1 MRLQH
6 KGLPVDRRN
15 GRNVADEIEIELVVE
30 RRVEHVGQGDHEQ
43 RVAVRRCMH
52 DGFGRDVAACPGPV
66 VDDERLAESIRQLL
80 TQQPRDDV
88 GRAAG
93 RKTDENAHR
102 PRRIGLRPSDA
113 RDSRQRGSTRG
124 QMQEFAAG
132 KFHGLPLCNVG
143 DATLYSAL
151 ILAARITFAHL
162 AVSDLMTTANSSGEL
177 RDTSRPSCA
186 IRSRTS
192 ACTAICTMSACTLLT
207 TAAGVPAGAN
217 SPNQEVASKSGKPDS
232 ASVGSSEMNGER
244 LSDVTARPRSLP
256 SRTSGRI
263 APMFISVMVT
273 RPLITSVRTAPR

>member
-1 MRLQH
+1 M
-6 KGLPVDRRN
+6 
-15 GRNVADEIEIELVVE
+15 LV
-30 RRVEHVGQGDHEQ
+30 QGSI
-43 RVAVRRCMH
+43 
-52 DGFGRDVAACPGPV
+52 GRDRLRDQEKRVTVRGRTHDCLNANIGATTRPILN
-66 VDDERLAESIRQLL
+66 DECLPQTVRKPLAHQA
-80 TQQPRDDV
+80 RDDV
-88 GRAAG
+88 ERTA
-93 RKTDENAHR
+93 RRHRYDDVHR
-102 PRRIGLRPSDA
+102 PCRIGLRP
-113 RDSRQRGSTRG
+113 RNPRHGRQCGSTCG
-124 QMQEFAAG
+124 QMQKLSAVG

-151 ILAARITFAHL
+151 ILTARITFAHL

-192 ACTAICTMSACTLLT
+192 ACSAICTMSACTLLT

-217 SPNQEVASKSGKPDS
+217 SPNQEMASKSGKPDS
-232 ASVGSSEMNGER
+232 ASVGSSEMIGER

>member
-1 MRLQH
+1 MYHDDIGRPH
-6 KGLPVDRRN
+6 DACDRRD
-15 GRNVADEIEIELVVE
+15 VADEIEIELVVE
-30 RRVEHVGQGDHEQ
+30 RRIDCVESTDQEQ
-43 RVAVRRCMH
+43 RVAVGRGTH
-52 DGFGRDVAACPGPV
+52 DRLGGDVAAGSRTV
-66 VDDERLAESIRQLL
+66 VDDERLTEPLRKPL
-80 TQQPRDDV
+80 TYQARRDV
-88 GRAAG
+88 RTASGREANN
-93 RKTDENAHR
+93 DAHR
-102 PRRIGLRPSDA
+102 PRRIGLRASETGGD
-113 RDSRQRGSTRG
+113 RQRGRAHG
-124 QMQEFAAG
+124 QMQKISAA
-132 KFHGLPLCNVG
+132 KFHGLTLCNVG
-143 DATLYSAL
+143 DSTLYSAL

-217 SPNQEVASKSGKPDS
+217 SPNQEMASKSGKPDS
-232 ASVGSSEMNGER
+232 ASVGSSGMIGER

-256 SRTSGRI
+256 SRTSWRI

>member
-1 MRLQH
+1 MAAPL
-6 KGLPVDRRN
+6 
-15 GRNVADEIEIELVVE
+15 AD
-30 RRVEHVGQGDHEQ
+30 DQ
-43 RVAVRRCMH
+43 RIAI
-52 DGFGRDVAACPGPV
+52 GFGTHDPAGTDGAAGPGDVLDQNGLTERCLHAFGERARDN
-66 VDDERLAESIRQLL
+66 
-80 TQQPRDDV
+80 V
-88 GRAAG
+88 GRAARWERCDNG
-93 RKTDENAHR
+93 DRS
-102 PRRIGLRPSDA
+102 RRIGLRPCDA
-113 RDSRQRGSTRG
+113 RHRRQRGRARG
-124 QMQEFAAG
+124 QMQELSTG

-217 SPNQEVASKSGKPDS
+217 SPNQEMASKSGKPDS
-232 ASVGSSEMNGER
+232 ASVGSSEMIGER